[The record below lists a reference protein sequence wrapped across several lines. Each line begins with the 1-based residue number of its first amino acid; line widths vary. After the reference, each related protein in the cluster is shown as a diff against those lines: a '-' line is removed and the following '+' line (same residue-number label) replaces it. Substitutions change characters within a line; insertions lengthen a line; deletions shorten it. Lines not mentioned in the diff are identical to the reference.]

1 MKKSGCC
8 VIFFLTPCKITCIN
22 FIHTKTKKTEKGV
35 FMTPQQTIEQ
45 AKGIFTQM
53 DENPQ
58 KAYTILSI
66 ANSVGN
72 DPQKIMAVLAI
83 ARFLKQSE

>member
-1 MKKSGCC
+1 MS
-8 VIFFLTPCKITCIN
+8 
-22 FIHTKTKKTEKGV
+22 
-35 FMTPQQTIEQ
+35 PQQIIEQ

>member
-1 MKKSGCC
+1 
-8 VIFFLTPCKITCIN
+8 
-22 FIHTKTKKTEKGV
+22 
-35 FMTPQQTIEQ
+35 MTSEQAIKQ

-66 ANSVGN
+66 ANSVGG
-72 DPQKIMAVLAI
+72 DPQKILAILAI